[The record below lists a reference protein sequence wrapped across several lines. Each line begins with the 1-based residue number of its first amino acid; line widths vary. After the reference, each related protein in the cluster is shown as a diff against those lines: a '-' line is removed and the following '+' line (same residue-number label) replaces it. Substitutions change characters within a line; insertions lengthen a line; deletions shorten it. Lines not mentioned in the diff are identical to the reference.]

1 MGKIGVHSSNFI
13 DMTGWKMY
21 EHGVP
26 DSKIE
31 VIKQAPKDPSKPKK
45 VFWICK
51 CSCGNPKEFIV
62 DGTGLRSGNTLS
74 CGCVKLERHPYTH
87 KETGSKLYQ
96 VWAAM
101 RKRCRNPHDKNYDR
115 YGGRG
120 IKVCDEWNHDYVAFR
135 DWAYANGYEQ
145 GLEIDRI
152 NNDGNYEPSNCKWST
167 HKEQCNN
174 RNSNVWI
181 EYNGERKQVSEW
193 CETLDIPYT
202 AMCARVLNGWTAE
215 EILNTPYKT
224 RRTNI
229 N

>member
-13 DMTGWKMY
+13 DMTGWKMC

-26 DSKIE
+26 DSKVE
-31 VIKQAPKDPSKPKK
+31 VIKQAPKDTNKPKK
-45 VFWICK
+45 VFWVCK

-62 DGTGLRSGNTLS
+62 DGSCIRSGNTLS
-74 CGCVKLERHPYTH
+74 CGCVKLERHPHTH

-101 RKRCRNPHDKNYDR
+101 RKRCRNPNDKNYDR

-120 IKVCDEWNHDYVAFR
+120 IKVCDEWDNDYVTFR

-152 NNDGNYEPSNCKWST
+152 DNDGNYEPSNCKWST
-167 HKEQCNN
+167 RREQCNN
-174 RNSNVWI
+174 RSSNVWI
-181 EYNGERKQVSEW
+181 EYNGERKQVYEW
-193 CETLDIPYT
+193 CDILNIPYT
-202 AMCARVLNGWTAE
+202 AMCARVLNGWTTE